1 MQNNP
6 TTSQLYHNRRHS
18 IYAHIFKIA
27 YIIGELLIVNIT
39 LIASFYI
46 LFDRELE
53 TFAQSFSDYLSS
65 TPLMMLAAIIYIDL
79 LGMTHFFR
87 KTRTDIIAAAFRF
100 VFLIILTSATIAY
113 FLQFFAFPRR
123 VMLLGSILMLL
134 ATIAWSSICLGLS
147 KRIYNKGRIMIVAV
161 NKEDADHLFAKV
173 HNELMN
179 LHIDYMGYYL
189 ADNLNDDVFMLI
201 DHCTE
206 VMVSSAVSE
215 NIKSR
220 IFLYCANLDKTV
232 YIVPQFTDL
241 IYTRFRVVQF
251 YDMPTFMIDS
261 LGLTFQQRVLK
272 RSFDVLFS
280 ILALIVTLPFQLLIM
295 LAIRL
300 DSPGP
305 AIYSQ
310 DRVTLSGRVYRVF
323 KFRTMIQGAEE
334 KFGSYQSSLDDPRV
348 TRIGRILRN
357 MHLDELPQF
366 ANILLGEMSVVGPRS
381 DRPITIDSFE
391 ASVMGYSQRL
401 KVKAGLTGL
410 AQIYGK
416 YNSDPEDKLRYD
428 MMYIKNYS
436 FLLDMRIILLSV
448 RAIFPNKNNYV
459 EMDNAQENYPF
470 DMNAT

>member
-1 MQNNP
+1 MQTKP
-6 TTSQLYHNRRHS
+6 TTSQLFHNRRHS
-18 IYAHIFKIA
+18 IYAHIFKIV

-46 LFDRELE
+46 LFERELE

-65 TPLMMLAAIIYIDL
+65 APLMMLAAIIYIDL

-87 KTRTDIIAAAFRF
+87 KTRTDIISAAFRF
-100 VFLIILTSATIAY
+100 VFLVILTSATIAY

-123 VMLLGSILMLL
+123 VMLLGSVLMLL
-134 ATIAWSSICLGLS
+134 ATIAWSSICLGFS
-147 KRIYNKGRIMIVAV
+147 KRIYNKGRIMIVAA
-161 NKEDADHLFAKV
+161 NIDDADHLYVKV
-173 HNELMN
+173 HNELNN

-189 ADNLNDDVFMLI
+189 VKNHDDDDDDVYHMI
-201 DHCTE
+201 DYCTE
-206 VMVSSAVSE
+206 VMVSSAVNE
-215 NIKSR
+215 NVKSH

-272 RSFDVLFS
+272 RSFDILFS
-280 ILALIVTLPFQLLIM
+280 ILALFVTFPLQLFIM
-295 LAIRL
+295 IAIRF

-310 DRVTLSGRVYRVF
+310 DRITLSGRVYRVF
-323 KFRTMIQGAEE
+323 KFRTMVQGAED
-334 KFGSYQSSLDDPRV
+334 KFGAYQSSIDDPRV
-348 TRIGRILRN
+348 TRIGRILRS

-391 ASVMGYSQRL
+391 ANVIGYSQRL

-436 FLLDMRIILLSV
+436 FLLDMRIIILSV
-448 RAIFPNKNNYV
+448 RAVFPNKHNYI
-459 EMDNAQENYPF
+459 EENDARENHKF
-470 DMNAT
+470 NL